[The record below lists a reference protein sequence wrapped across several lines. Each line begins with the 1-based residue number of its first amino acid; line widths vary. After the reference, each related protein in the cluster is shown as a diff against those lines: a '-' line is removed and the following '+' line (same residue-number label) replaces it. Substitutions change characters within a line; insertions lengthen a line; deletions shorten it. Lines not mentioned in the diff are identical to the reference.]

1 MLRNVKEEINM
12 AKIKI
17 TREFGADVSYFKL
30 AKKRGKITSREA
42 FEAMEEAD
50 YFGEYLIQFNVPEE
64 APMDLYEDGDEWRLY
79 TAKELLEDKI
89 EEELY
94 KAREEG
100 YEDCKKDFN
109 LEGNAGNGWI
119 PCSERLPE
127 TFEPKAKAYLTT
139 NEDGMIG
146 VSYYHPMCGW
156 SNGYESVFDV
166 IAWQPL
172 PEPYREETED
182 GR

>member
-127 TFEPKAKAYLTT
+127 DGTRVIACFKHGLVTELKYKSAGIFEGT
-139 NEDGMIG
+139 NEY
-146 VSYYHPMCGW
+146 VA
-156 SNGYESVFDV
+156 EV
-166 IAWQPL
+166 IDAWQPL
-172 PEPYREETED
+172 PEPYREEQED

>member
-1 MLRNVKEEINM
+1 M
-12 AKIKI
+12 AKVRI
-17 TREFGADVSYFKL
+17 TKELDSRNMQYFKL
-30 AKKRGKITSREA
+30 TKKRGKITDREA
-42 FEAMEEAD
+42 FEAMEESY

-64 APMDLYEDGDEWRLY
+64 APMDLYEDGDEWRIY
-79 TAKELLEDKI
+79 TAKELLEEKI

-94 KAREEG
+94 KAHEEG

-127 TFEPKAKAYLTT
+127 TSESEAKAYLTI
-139 NEDGMIG
+139 NKEGEMA
-146 VSYYHPMCGW
+146 VSYYLHGW
-156 SNGYESVFDV
+156 SNGYESVFDI

-172 PEPYREETED
+172 PKPYREEQED
-182 GR
+182 E